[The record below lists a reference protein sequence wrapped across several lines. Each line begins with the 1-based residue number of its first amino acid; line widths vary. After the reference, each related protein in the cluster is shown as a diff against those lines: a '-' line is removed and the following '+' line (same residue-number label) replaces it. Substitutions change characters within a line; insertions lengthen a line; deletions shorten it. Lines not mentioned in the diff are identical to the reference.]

1 MYISIK
7 EVLKFVK
14 KKGFTDPT
22 EREIKRTVPPG
33 LEKQA
38 RKGRVWIG
46 RC

>member
-22 EREIKRTVPPG
+22 EREIKRFFFNVID
-33 LEKQA
+33 KKD
-38 RKGRVWIG
+38 R
-46 RC
+46 